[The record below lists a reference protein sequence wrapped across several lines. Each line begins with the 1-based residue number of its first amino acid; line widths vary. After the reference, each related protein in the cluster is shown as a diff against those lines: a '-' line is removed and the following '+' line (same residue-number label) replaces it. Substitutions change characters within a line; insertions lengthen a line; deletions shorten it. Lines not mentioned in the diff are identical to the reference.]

1 MGIDKF
7 CREQRNSADRLFMDF
22 KYTRPGSDEQIKALS
37 TFHRLVNGWAQFL
50 VREAQNPSLLM
61 EQQMCRSDSE

>member
-1 MGIDKF
+1 MSIDKL

-22 KYTRPGSDEQIKALS
+22 KYTRPGSDEQIKAIS
-37 TFHRLVNGWAQFL
+37 TFQRLISGWAQFL